1 MKDKCLPV
9 IRKMFLTDFYVMGGV
24 KEILKP
30 ERQWGKVTSEV
41 LLTLYSVI
49 LLISLCNQ

>member
-1 MKDKCLPV
+1 
-9 IRKMFLTDFYVMGGV
+9 MGGV

-30 ERQWGKVTSEV
+30 ERQSEKVTSEV

-49 LLISLCNQ
+49 LLISVCYQ